1 MFNLWHKFY
10 LIDVVETRHVVPNKL
25 GSLSRNSFISADT
38 EIFWQKYNCFGGKG
52 TVSANCW
59 FFEMVSFDFRG
70 LGRKSVSVKHT
81 SRSRSRGHLVETLLV
96 CPPSRCLCISSFW
109 AVLFRHVWLACVR
122 RADERADGRTAR
134 VTG

>member
-59 FFEMVSFDFRG
+59 FFGMVSFVVG
-70 LGRKSVSVKHT
+70 Y
-81 SRSRSRGHLVETLLV
+81 TLLN
-96 CPPSRCLCISSFW
+96 
-109 AVLFRHVWLACVR
+109 
-122 RADERADGRTAR
+122 RTLPNQNLLYRNLLYRNLLNRTLLNRTLLNQNLLNQFQESAKPHSAKPESAK
-134 VTG
+134 THLGIC